1 MPHLLIV
8 LLLASGAAAEPE
20 YFRLDLLPAGSQVS
34 IGQPVV
40 KGGMLVFHAYP
51 DGKLMS
57 LRRSDV
63 KSTTRIGAKEAA
75 GPATTDPK
83 PIANLA
89 MQGGSSNV
97 PSSSGRPANASGGQ
111 ALTRPIGSANA
122 AASTMQGASI
132 VPTVDGIAVTT
143 APASAS
149 APGPSVV
156 PSKDGVAVVAPAP
169 R

>member
-1 MPHLLIV
+1 MLHLAVV
-8 LLLASGAAAEPE
+8 LFLASPQPAEPA
-20 YFRLDLLPAGSQVS
+20 YFRLELVPSGSQVS
-34 IGQPVV
+34 IGEPVI
-40 KGGMLVFHAYP
+40 KGGTVLFHAYP

-57 LRRSDV
+57 LRRTDV

-89 MQGGSSNV
+89 MQGGASNI
-97 PSSSGRPANASGGQ
+97 PSSGRPATASGGP
-111 ALTRPIGSANA
+111 ALTRPIG
-122 AASTMQGASI
+122 AASAAVSTTQGTSI

-143 APASAS
+143 SPASAS
-149 APGPSVV
+149 APGPAVV
-156 PSKDGVAVVAPAP
+156 PSKDGVAVTTSNP

>member
-57 LRRSDV
+57 LRRTDV
-63 KSTTRIGAKEAA
+63 KSSTKITAKEAA
-75 GPATTDPK
+75 APAATNPK

-89 MQGGSSNV
+89 MQGGTATVVGASGQ
-97 PSSSGRPANASGGQ
+97 PAGAAAGGSSGP
-111 ALTRPIGSANA
+111 ALTRPIQQGMAA
-122 AASTMQGASI
+122 AQAASTAN
-132 VPTVDGIAVTT
+132 VPH
-143 APASAS
+143 
-149 APGPSVV
+149 V
-156 PSKDGVAVVAPAP
+156 PD
-169 R
+169 

>member
-1 MPHLLIV
+1 MWHLAV
-8 LLLASGAAAEPE
+8 ALLLASATPAEPE
-20 YFRLDLLPAGSQVS
+20 YFRLDLSPSGSQVS

-63 KSTTRIGAKEAA
+63 RSSTRITAKEAA
-75 GPATTDPK
+75 GPAPESLK
-83 PIANLA
+83 AIGNLA

-97 PSSSGRPANASGGQ
+97 PSSAGRPASASGGP
-111 ALTRPIGSANA
+111 ALTRPIASANA
-122 AASTMQGASI
+122 AAAAQGPSI

-143 APASAS
+143 APATAS
-149 APGPSVV
+149 APGPAVV
-156 PSKDGVAVVAPAP
+156 PSRDGVAVTTAQPP
-169 R
+169 K

>member
-1 MPHLLIV
+1 MWHLAV
-8 LLLASGAAAEPE
+8 ALLLASAAPAEPE
-20 YFRLDLLPAGSQVS
+20 YFRLDLSPSGSQVS

-63 KSTTRIGAKEAA
+63 RSSTKITAKEAA
-75 GPATTDPK
+75 GPSWTDPK

-97 PSSSGRPANASGGQ
+97 PSPAGRPASASGGP
-111 ALTRPIGSANA
+111 ALTRPVASANA
-122 AASTMQGASI
+122 AAAQGPSI
-132 VPTVDGIAVTT
+132 VPTVDGIAATT
-143 APASAS
+143 APATAS
-149 APGPSVV
+149 APGPAVV
-156 PSKDGVAVVAPAP
+156 PSRDGVAVTTVQPP
-169 R
+169 K